1 LRRYASSL
9 LIAAKRSC
17 DKPDS
22 STPEAVKS
30 FFPTF
35 QRPQKEAAVLM
46 EDTRSYWL
54 YMKGI
59 MDKQKEEM
67 ERREVEE
74 MV

>member
-1 LRRYASSL
+1 VV
-9 LIAAKRSC
+9 KR
-17 DKPDS
+17 
-22 STPEAVKS
+22 

-59 MDKQKEEM
+59 MDKQKEET
-67 ERREVEE
+67 EWREVEE